1 MVASRRWLLPV
12 IVVVVAVLAG
22 LAGFSVGT
30 QGTRTVTLTE
40 ATPVLRTVT
49 VPPAVTSVTVY
60 LTEVPRTVT
69 VEISRTTV
77 VRKFLDALG
86 REVEIASVPTRVV
99 SLMPSITEIL
109 FALGLGP
116 YVVGVTTYCNYPPEV
131 VELVKEGR
139 VSTVGGP
146 WTVDLEKVLSLKPD
160 LVLAMV
166 SPHARLKEKFAELGL
181 RVFFLPD
188 ARNVDDVIATIRLV
202 AAIFGVEG
210 RAEPVVKAIEDSVA
224 RVRSAVA
231 SAGRPRV
238 LYLIGPPSWGLYSA
252 GGDTFI
258 GWLIE
263 AAGGSNVAGVYSS
276 WPRLSREFIVSQDPE
291 VVIIS
296 VMEADAK
303 AIYTDILTNLPE
315 LLETSAWRNG
325 RVYLITGEAD
335 DMVSRPGPRIGKALE
350 LLAQL
355 IHPEIFGEPT
365 RADVVNLVKAVATS
379 TQATAAE
386 TLVAT

>member
-1 MVASRRWLLPV
+1 MVASRRWLLPAV
-12 IVVVVAVLAG
+12 VVVVAVLAG

-30 QGTRTVTLTE
+30 Q
-40 ATPVLRTVT
+40 
-49 VPPAVTSVTVY
+49 VTSVTVY

-69 VEISRTTV
+69 VEISRTAV

-99 SLMPSITEIL
+99 SLMPSITEVL
-109 FALGLGP
+109 FALGLGQ

-166 SPHARLKEKFAELGL
+166 SPHAKLKEKFAELGL

-238 LYLIGPPSWGLYSA
+238 LYVIGPPSWGLYSA

-263 AAGGSNVAGVYSS
+263 AAGGSNVARVYSS

-296 VMEADAK
+296 VMGADAK

-315 LLETSAWRNG
+315 LLETTAWRNG

-335 DMVSRPGPRIGKALE
+335 DMVSRPGPRIGRALE

-365 RADVVNLVKAVATS
+365 RVDVINLVKAVATP

-386 TLVAT
+386 ALVAT